1 MDTAITSNKTVT
13 IRGKQ
18 VLLGR
23 LTSSREAE
31 IFFTHLAPAIGPL
44 AGDVLEKLAPLFG
57 VGTFV
62 PGKQLGLSVSIEK
75 LVHALTWDKVQSL
88 AKQVLDCSTYQG
100 KSVWPQIDAVCV
112 TALDWIKLV
121 VEALTFLYADFYE
134 ALGSLPFLARTK
146 ETASA
151 SEGSTASAGPSGA

>member
-1 MDTAITSNKTVT
+1 MDTTITSNKTVT

-18 VLLGR
+18 IVLGR

-31 IFFTHLAPAIGPL
+31 IFFTHLAPAIAPL
-44 AGDVLEKLAPLFG
+44 TGDVLDKLAPLFG
-57 VGTFV
+57 VGTFA
-62 PGKQLGLSVSIEK
+62 PGKQLGLAVSIER
-75 LVHALTWDKVQSL
+75 LVQALTWDKVQSL

-134 ALGSLPFLARTK
+134 ALGSLPFLKRKA
-146 ETASA
+146 EEASN
-151 SEGSTASAGPSGA
+151 SEGSTAFAGPSGA